1 MQMLPFYKAGT
12 FDVSAT
18 GEITTNAVLDRETTA
33 QYTLVVQ
40 VSDDGAQPLSTSVT
54 VIVTVTGTFQR
65 HLLPTVI

>member
-1 MQMLPFYKAGT
+1 MLPFYKAGT